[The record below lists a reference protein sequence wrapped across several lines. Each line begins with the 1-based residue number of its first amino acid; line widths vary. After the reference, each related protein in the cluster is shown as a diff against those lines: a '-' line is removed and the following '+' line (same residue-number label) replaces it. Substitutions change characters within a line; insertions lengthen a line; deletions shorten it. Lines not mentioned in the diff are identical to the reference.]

1 MGIVVALP
9 LLILTSIIQVVI
21 GSRLQLLHGCVD
33 LILLVLVGWALQERA
48 EFSLVWAFFGG
59 VLVSIFSAVSPVV
72 IIGSYVVITIITRMF
87 QRRIWQ
93 MPILA
98 LLSMIFLGT
107 MIIHGATILSLQ
119 LLGTNI
125 DFMEGLRLVTLPSAL
140 LNLLLAF
147 PIYMVMSDLANTLYP
162 GVEE

>member
-9 LLILTSIIQVVI
+9 ILTLTSIIQVVI

-33 LILLVLVGWALQERA
+33 LILLVLVSWALQERA

-72 IIGSYVVITIITRMF
+72 IIGGYVVITIFTRMF

-107 MIIHGATILSLQ
+107 IIIHASTILSLQ
-119 LLGTNI
+119 MMGTNI
-125 DFMEGLRLVTLPSAL
+125 DFMEGLRLVTLPSIL

-147 PIYMVMSDLANTLYP
+147 PIYVVMSDLANTLYP
-162 GVEE
+162 GVEG